1 MEFNDVRLQYESL
14 HDEINGAIREVLNG
28 GRYILGPVM
37 SAFEQAFARYCM
49 AEDGIAVGSGTDALA
64 IALRAFGV
72 RPGDEVI
79 VPAVSAAATA
89 MAVTQIGGRPVFADI
104 SAEDFNIDPAS
115 CFDRKTARTKA
126 VVPVHLYGMP
136 ARASAVKELLENS
149 LDAGAT
155 EFRIEVENGGRRL
168 IRIRDNGCG
177 MLRDDALLAFERHA
191 TSKLHDVKDLDQI
204 ATLGFRGEALPSIG
218 SVSRLLL
225 ETRSADETTGSR
237 VEVAGGKILRCDE
250 IAASPGTVITVRDL
264 FFNVPAR
271 KKFLRSEQ
279 TELAH
284 IASLVTH
291 YSLAHPDKTFELLNG
306 GASLLHVTPVAT
318 LRERVFQ
325 VFGSQTLEDVIDLG
339 SKTHEIAEAEEP
351 VRVYTLN
358 GFVSRPQVQ
367 KNNRNSIY
375 IFVNGRLIRDRLLMH
390 AIGSAYHNLIPPA
403 CYPFALLFLVCDPAE
418 VDVNVHPSKTEV
430 RFRHGTIVHDFV
442 RDAIRE
448 RLMETRPAPSFPPS
462 PQPAAS
468 LPYSEF
474 SQMVENARGED
485 AAPVFA
491 LHPEPGPEP
500 RFDFGDPLPPQ
511 PASPQGGLRLRV
523 PDTHGAF
530 PEEALSGR
538 PASSPNSSLADL
550 SDLRPLGQIHDSFII
565 AAGREGLWIIDQ
577 HVAHERILFE
587 KVLKQRAAGRV
598 EQQRLLMPLI
608 LQLTQGQQIEY
619 ARIAD
624 ELNATG
630 FETEPF
636 GNRTIAVKAA
646 PAAIGPA
653 DLERVIYEILEIA
666 EQELR
671 KVSLDDLRRG
681 IAASLACRAAIK
693 INTRLDQNKMSWLI
707 TSLAATEYPMSCPH
721 GRPIALHYPTRDIL
735 KAFHRI

>member
-1 MEFNDVRLQYESL
+1 LGRIRILPDVVANK
-14 HDEINGAIREVLNG
+14 IAAGEV
-28 GRYILGPVM
+28 V
-37 SAFEQAFARYCM
+37 E
-49 AEDGIAVGSGTDALA
+49 
-64 IALRAFGV
+64 
-72 RPGDEVI
+72 RP
-79 VPAVSAAATA
+79 
-89 MAVTQIGGRPVFADI
+89 
-104 SAEDFNIDPAS
+104 
-115 CFDRKTARTKA
+115 
-126 VVPVHLYGMP
+126 
-136 ARASAVKELLENS
+136 ASAVKELLENS

-155 EFRIEVENGGRRL
+155 DFRIEVENGGRRL

-191 TSKLHDVKDLDQI
+191 TSKLHDVKDLDEI

-225 ETRSADETTGSR
+225 ETRSAEETTGSR

-271 KKFLRSEQ
+271 KKFLRTEQ

-291 YSLAHPDKTFELLNG
+291 YSLAHPDKTFELWNG
-306 GASLLHVTPVAT
+306 AASLLHVTPVAT

-325 VFGSQTLEDVIDLG
+325 VFGSQLLDDVIDLG
-339 SKTHEIAEAEEP
+339 ERTHEIAEPEEP
-351 VRVYTLN
+351 VRIYTLR

-403 CYPFALLFLVCDPAE
+403 CYPFALLFLNCDPAE

-430 RFRHGTIVHDFV
+430 RFRHGSMVHDFV
-442 RDAIRE
+442 RDALRA
-448 RLMETRPAPSFPPS
+448 RLMESRPAPSFSPS
-462 PQPAAS
+462 PQPQPAAM

-474 SQMVENARGED
+474 SQMVES
-485 AAPVFA
+485 APDPTEPPSFN
-491 LHPEPGPEP
+491 LHPAPGPAP
-500 RFDFGDPLPPQ
+500 RLDLQ
-511 PASPQGGLRLRV
+511 PAPSPPPSLPSSLPSPPPAGMRLRV

-530 PEEALSGR
+530 PDGAM
-538 PASSPNSSLADL
+538 ASPSSSLADL

-565 AAGREGLWIIDQ
+565 AAGRDGLWIIDQ

-608 LQLTQGQQIEY
+608 LQLTPGQQIEY

-624 ELNATG
+624 ELSATG

-646 PAAIGPA
+646 PAAIGLA

-693 INTRLDQNKMSWLI
+693 INTRLDQNKMNWLI

-735 KAFHRI
+735 KAFHRL